1 MMMSIVLFLAGLPL
15 LLVGASILVK
25 GASGLAL
32 RMGLSEMA
40 VGLTVVAMGTSMPE
54 LIVSL
59 LSALKGSTDLAV
71 GNVIGS
77 NISNILLIL
86 GLSALITPLALED
99 TLRWREIPFVLLA
112 TVVLAALANDH
123 LLAEAQGSSLNR
135 GDGIALLGFFAIYM
149 YYVFSLAKQGVV
161 SEMEVSASSSVSR
174 NALFVVVGVA
184 ALTLGG
190 HWMVQGA
197 GGIARLMGLSE
208 AFIGL
213 TIVAVGTSLPEL
225 ATSTMAAIRGN
236 ADMAVG
242 NVVGS
247 NVYNVLF
254 ILGITGTVTP
264 VEYNVG
270 LNTDMWILLGVTGLF
285 FAFTFTGRAH
295 KIDRWEGVLFLLLYG
310 AYLTFLV
317 IRG

>member
-1 MMMSIVLFLAGLPL
+1 MTMHLFLFITGLPL
-15 LLVGASILVK
+15 LLGGAYILVK

-32 RMGLSEMA
+32 KTGLSEMA

-86 GLSALITPLALED
+86 GLSALITPLALEE

-123 LLAEAQGSSLNR
+123 LLADATGSSLNR
-135 GDGIALLGFFAIYM
+135 GDGIALLGFFVIYM
-149 YYVFSLAKQGVV
+149 YYVFSLAKQGNL
-161 SEMEVSASSSVSR
+161 SEMEVLASTSVPR
-174 NALFVVVGVA
+174 NAIFVVVGIA
-184 ALTLGG
+184 ALSLGG
-190 HWMVQGA
+190 QWMVQGA
-197 GGIARLMGLSE
+197 KGLAQLLGLSE

-213 TIVAVGTSLPEL
+213 TILAVGTSLPEL

-254 ILGITGTVTP
+254 ILGVTGTVTP
-264 VEYNVG
+264 VSYNVG
-270 LNTDMWILLGVTGLF
+270 LNIDMWILLGVTALF
-285 FAFTFTGRAH
+285 FVFTFTGRAH

-310 AYLTFLV
+310 AYLSYLV
-317 IRG
+317 LRG

>member
-1 MMMSIVLFLAGLPL
+1 MTMSIVLFLTGLPL
-15 LLVGASILVK
+15 LLGGAFILVK

-32 RMGLSEMA
+32 KLGLSEMA

-54 LIVSL
+54 LMVSL

-86 GLSALITPLALED
+86 GLSALISPLALEE

-112 TVVLAALANDH
+112 TLVLAALANDH

-161 SEMEVSASSSVSR
+161 SEMEVIASPSVPR
-174 NALFVVVGVA
+174 NALFVLVGVA

-190 HWMVQGA
+190 QWMVQGA
-197 GGIARLMGLSE
+197 RGIALLMGLSE

-225 ATSTMAAIRGN
+225 ATSAMAAVRGN

-264 VEYNVG
+264 VEYNIG
-270 LNTDMWILLGVTGLF
+270 LNLDMWILIGVTSLF

-295 KIDRWEGVLFLLLYG
+295 RIDRWEGGLFLLLYG